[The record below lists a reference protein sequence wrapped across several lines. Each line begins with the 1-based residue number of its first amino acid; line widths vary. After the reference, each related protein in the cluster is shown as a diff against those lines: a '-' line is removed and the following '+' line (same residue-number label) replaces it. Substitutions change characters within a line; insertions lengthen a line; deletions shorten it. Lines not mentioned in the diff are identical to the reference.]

1 MDCHARKPSLVE
13 LHFFVVTEWKLAF
26 LNQQTEREWEEK
38 KQFKTK
44 QKSNDTNKKT
54 SKNKKSE
61 WQI

>member
-44 QKSNDTNKKT
+44 QKSNDTKK
-54 SKNKKSE
+54 KQQK
-61 WQI
+61 